1 MTEEP
6 LFEVKKN
13 KSELPGTTSFED
25 DGTRIP
31 PKNAPFC
38 LKMSTFSKVLATGE
52 KWTISPRKWGNFHR
66 QARKM
71 PPSVLAWPA
80 EQYAGR

>member
-1 MTEEP
+1 MSSQSSGCT
-6 LFEVKKN
+6 
-13 KSELPGTTSFED
+13 GQDRTTSFED

-31 PKNAPFC
+31 LKNAPFC

-52 KWTISPRKWGNFHR
+52 KWAISPRKWGNFHR
-66 QARKM
+66 QARDM

>member
-1 MTEEP
+1 MSPQSSGYT
-6 LFEVKKN
+6 
-13 KSELPGTTSFED
+13 GQDRTTSFED

-52 KWTISPRKWGNFHR
+52 KWAISPRKWGNFHR
-66 QARKM
+66 QARNM